1 MCQAGGGRPNGNA
14 HFDCDFHNGRRTMA
28 TKKTT
33 TSKKTKGLKRTTAKK
48 KAPAKRTTAAT
59 ATANKTTGSKAGAK
73 MSQMAAAEC
82 VLAEAGEP
90 MNCQQ
95 MVEAMTKKRLW
106 KSPGGKTSHATLYAS
121 LFRHIRKHG
130 KDARFRKTD
139 RGMFA
144 LTGRKSR

>member
-59 ATANKTTGSKAGAK
+59 ATANKTTGSIA
-73 MSQMAAAEC
+73 SIESSHFFPD
-82 VLAEAGEP
+82 LA
-90 MNCQQ
+90 
-95 MVEAMTKKRLW
+95 
-106 KSPGGKTSHATLYAS
+106 
-121 LFRHIRKHG
+121 
-130 KDARFRKTD
+130 
-139 RGMFA
+139 
-144 LTGRKSR
+144 

>member
-1 MCQAGGGRPNGNA
+1 
-14 HFDCDFHNGRRTMA
+14 MA

-33 TSKKTKGLKRTTAKK
+33 TKKTTTTKATKK
-48 KAPAKRTTAAT
+48 KPTGTKAK
-59 ATANKTTGSKAGAK
+59 AK
-73 MSQMAAAEC
+73 ISQMAAAER
-82 VLAEAGEP
+82 VLAEADEP

-106 KSPGGKTSHATLYAS
+106 KSPDGKTPHATLYAS
-121 LFRHIRKHG
+121 LLRHINKHG

-144 LTGRKSR
+144 LAGRRGK